1 MESKLS
7 KDNLKYAGIGAGFS
21 LLMIIWFLIICTHKC
36 ISYDNSYQFFLNQH
50 SWKEM
55 FSLILVDYSPPLYSI
70 VMKLF
75 STLFGYDLITV
86 RVLSLILL
94 CIPFFLALFPL
105 RRLMGKECALLACV
119 LFLASSYNFY
129 FGVAIRPTI
138 LAYSMTTGMFIY
150 AMLTYFGDKKSDLI
164 AFTVFAILSMYTH
177 NVSLITAFCIYA
189 VTIIVA
195 FFKKKK
201 DILKKFFISGVVVAV
216 LYIPWLYVLLTQ
228 TGNVSDHFWESND
241 SLPYGLYLAFAAYIG
256 NHEYA
261 LLGLPAALFV
271 FFLPL
276 INIILVTDKKR
287 LKGNVGLSDLISK
300 KELKAGL
307 RNGRKLIYL
316 FVVMVVS
323 VIGFYLVTEF
333 VAPIFA
339 RRYFYIYSGGGIVF
353 VSCLAT
359 MCKKR
364 KAPAIILAALM
375 VFTLVF
381 NTVSERKIISNSDR
395 ERMIEEITAMSDG
408 KPAFLDLYEESLGVT
423 TYYFPEAVHYVT
435 DDTFSVLPNFDVFS
449 NETVY
454 LHNGDDVWDYCD
466 EVYIFSS
473 FDFEIYGIDDPF
485 EYYLWYFAHPEDA
498 KIEVVGTYVLPY
510 TNEIGY
516 GPYNVTLYR
525 VSYTPSR

>member
-1 MESKLS
+1 MGKIG
-7 KDNLKYAGIGAGFS
+7 KDNLKYAGMGAGFS
-21 LLMIIWFLIICTHKC
+21 LLMVIWFLIICTHKC
-36 ISYDNSYQFFLNQH
+36 ISYDNAYQYFLNQH
-50 SWKEM
+50 SWSEM

-70 VMKLF
+70 VMKLY
-75 STLFGYDLITV
+75 STVFGYGVVAV

-105 RRLMGKECALLACV
+105 RRLMGKECAVLACV
-119 LFLASSYNFY
+119 LFFTSAYNFY
-129 FGVAIRPTI
+129 FGVSLRPTI
-138 LAYSMTTGMFIY
+138 LAYALTTGMFIY

-164 AFTVFAILSMYTH
+164 LFTVFAILSMYTH

-195 FFKKKK
+195 FFKKQK
-201 DILKKFFISGVVVAV
+201 DIVKKFFISGIVVAV
-216 LYIPWLYVLLTQ
+216 LYIPWLYVLITQ
-228 TGNVSDHFWESND
+228 TGNVSDHFWVSND

-261 LLGLPAALFV
+261 LLGLPAVLFV
-271 FFLPL
+271 LFLPL
-276 INIILVTDKKR
+276 INIILVTNKDR
-287 LKGNVGLSDLISK
+287 LKGNVGLRDLVSK
-300 KELKAGL
+300 KELKEGL
-307 RNGRKLIYL
+307 RNGRKLLYL
-316 FVVMVVS
+316 FVVMVIS

-339 RRYFYIYSGGGIVF
+339 RRYFYIYSGGGIIF
-353 VSCLAT
+353 VSGLAS

-364 KAPAIILAALM
+364 KVPAIILASLM
-375 VFTLVF
+375 VCNLLL
-381 NTVSERKIISNSDR
+381 NTYFERKIIDNSDR
-395 ERMIEEITAMSDG
+395 DRMIAEITAMSDG
-408 KPAFLDLYEESLGVT
+408 KPAFIDFYEESLGVT
-423 TYYFPEAVHYVT
+423 TFYFPDAVHYVT

-454 LHNGDDVWDYCD
+454 LHNGDDVWEYCD

-485 EYYLWYFAHPEDA
+485 EYYYWYFAHPEDTL
-498 KIEVVGTYVLPY
+498 IEEVGHYTLPY

-525 VSYTPSR
+525 VSYTSAR